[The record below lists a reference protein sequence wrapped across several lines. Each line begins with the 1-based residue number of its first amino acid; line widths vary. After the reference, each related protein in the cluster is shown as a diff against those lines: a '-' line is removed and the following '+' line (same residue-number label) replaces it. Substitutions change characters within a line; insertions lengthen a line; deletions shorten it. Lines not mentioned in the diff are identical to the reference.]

1 MKSWKKIALAGGLAL
16 AMILSLAGCGAAK
29 SVNNMTE
36 SSWGGDNSGVYDD
49 KSSLEYDSVGWNGDT
64 APGDNGGPED
74 GIPRESKMIYTARLT
89 LETVEFDKTVAGLEG
104 LVTDCGG
111 YVESSSLDGGTYRWG
126 YYTVRIPREKFQDFC
141 DRAGALCQLNSK
153 SVERQNV
160 SEQYYDTESRL
171 TTQRTKLERLQTL
184 LSQATQMEDII
195 TLESAIADTELTI
208 ERLTGTLRN
217 YDSLVDYSTVDITLH
232 EVSQLSGTVAAP
244 IGFGETLAAAF
255 RTGSR
260 NFVYGVQDVLLSF
273 ARGWA
278 GWLIF
283 AAVVVL
289 LVLFLKKHG
298 IRRKKRAPKA
308 EKAEK
313 KAEKPEEQPQGST
326 KE

>member
-1 MKSWKKIALAGGLAL
+1 MS
-16 AMILSLAGCGAAK
+16 
-29 SVNNMTE
+29 
-36 SSWGGDNSGVYDD
+36 
-49 KSSLEYDSVGWNGDT
+49 
-64 APGDNGGPED
+64 
-74 GIPRESKMIYTARLT
+74 
-89 LETVEFDKTVAGLEG
+89 
-104 LVTDCGG
+104 DCGG

-126 YYTVRIPREKFQDFC
+126 YFTVRIPRAKFQDFC

-283 AAVVVL
+283 AAVVVGGKL
-289 LVLFLKKHG
+289 MGVGGMLFFIPLCSVLYALFRDFVKGRL
-298 IRRKKRAPKA
+298 
-308 EKAEK
+308 AEK
-313 KAEKPEEQPQGST
+313 KVPARKWRDPPSGKQR
-326 KE
+326 

>member
-16 AMILSLAGCGAAK
+16 AMTLTLAGCGAAK
-29 SVNNMTE
+29 SMNNMTE
-36 SSWGGDNSGVYDD
+36 SSWGGDGSGLY
-49 KSSLEYDSVGWNGDT
+49 SEQASQEYDSIGWNGDT

-89 LETVEFDKTVAGLEG
+89 METVEFDKTVAGLEG

-126 YYTVRIPREKFQDFC
+126 YFTVRIPREKFQDFC

-184 LSQATQMEDII
+184 LSQATKMEDII

-208 ERLTGTLRN
+208 EQLTGTLRN

-298 IRRKKRAPKA
+298 IRRKKKAPKA

-313 KAEKPEEQPQGST
+313 SEEQPQEST